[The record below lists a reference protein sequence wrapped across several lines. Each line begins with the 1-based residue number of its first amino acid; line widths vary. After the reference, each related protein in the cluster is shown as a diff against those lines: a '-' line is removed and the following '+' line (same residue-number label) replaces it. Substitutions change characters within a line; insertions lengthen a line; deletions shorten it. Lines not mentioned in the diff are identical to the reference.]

1 MPKPTIK
8 RTIKKLTPAQ
18 SREYD
23 ALMKQVEEDRPA
35 LKAWAKSGFAFDRKL
50 RELMQALKAAREEQ
64 QISLAE
70 LARRTGIAKGNL
82 SKLENDSNANPTL
95 ETILRYAEAID
106 TQVKINLTR
115 TPRGRASKKKA
126 G

>member
-1 MPKPTIK
+1 MPKPKNK

-50 RELMQALKAAREEQ
+50 RDLMEALKAARQEQ
-64 QISLAE
+64 QVSLAE

-82 SKLENDSNANPTL
+82 SSLENDAHANPTL

-106 TQVKINLTR
+106 TQVKINLIRTR
-115 TPRGRASKKKA
+115 RKRASKKKA